1 MRTWELKGSVIEVE
15 SAYHARKEV
24 SATYHHPCTHPNKW
38 HKHRNNLLLNHL
50 NKQHVNRYLTG

>member
-15 SAYHARKEV
+15 SAYHAHKEV

-38 HKHRNNLLLNHL
+38 HKHHNNLLLNHF
-50 NKQHVNRYLTG
+50 KKKTCE